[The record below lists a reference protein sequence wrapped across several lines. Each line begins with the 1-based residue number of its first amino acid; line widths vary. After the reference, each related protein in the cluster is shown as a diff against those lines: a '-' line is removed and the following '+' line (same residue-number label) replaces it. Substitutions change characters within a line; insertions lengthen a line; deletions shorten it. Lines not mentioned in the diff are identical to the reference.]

1 MAGAGHAGAAAT
13 CCNAAPR
20 AMPVAMSTSPVDPAT
35 TRKRASRRSN
45 SAPTIADVARE
56 ANCSPMTVSRVVNAE
71 GNVKEETRAAVQ
83 AAIRKLNYSPNRAA
97 RSLAGGDQ
105 LRIGLLFDN
114 PSSSYLAEFLM
125 GALEE
130 ATRRDIH
137 LEVQSC
143 DNSPDHAQLIA
154 SLLEGGVQGFILP
167 PPLCDDQ
174 RVLDLIAEKGGI
186 AIAVGPGKASGSHG
200 SVMIDEYQAAFDMT
214 RHLIG
219 LGHTRIGFIIGNPE
233 QVASGTRLEGYRAA
247 MADAGLE
254 CPDTLVAQ
262 GQFTYRS
269 GMVAA
274 EKLLSASPRPTAIFA
289 SNDDMAA
296 ATVAVAHRRH
306 LDVPSDITVTGFD
319 DTDLASSIWP
329 ELTTIRQP
337 IREMTAKAVELIAD
351 KVRSRRQAAKGEDGS
366 ITFPYTLVRRNSD
379 AGPSLADSGK
389 K

>member
-1 MAGAGHAGAAAT
+1 
-13 CCNAAPR
+13 
-20 AMPVAMSTSPVDPAT
+20 
-35 TRKRASRRSN
+35 
-45 SAPTIADVARE
+45 
-56 ANCSPMTVSRVVNAE
+56 MTVSRVINGE
-71 GNVKEETRAAVQ
+71 GNVREETRDQVQ
-83 AAIRKLNYSPNRAA
+83 AAIRKLNFSPNRAA
-97 RSLAGGDQ
+97 RSLAGGEQ
-105 LRIGLLFDN
+105 LRVGLLFDN

-154 SLLEGGVQGFILP
+154 GLCEGGVRGFILP

-174 RVLDLIAEKGGI
+174 RVLDLIAAKGGI
-186 AIAVGPGKASGSHG
+186 AIAVGPGRAEGSHG
-200 SVMIDEYQAAFDMT
+200 SVLIDEYQAAYDMT

-219 LGHTRIGFIIGNPE
+219 LGHKRIGFIIGNPE
-233 QVASGTRLEGYRAA
+233 QIASGRRLDGFREA
-247 MADAGLE
+247 MRDAGIEPADQLI
-254 CPDTLVAQ
+254 AQ

-274 EKLLSASPRPTAIFA
+274 EKLLSANPLPTAIFA

-296 ATVAVAHRRH
+296 ATVAMAHRKH

-337 IREMTAKAVELIAD
+337 IREMTARAVEMIAEKARGRRPGGTAED
-351 KVRSRRQAAKGEDGS
+351 KQV
-366 ITFPYTLVRRNSD
+366 TFPYELIRRNSD
-379 AGPSLADSGK
+379 AGPSLAGSGRISPK
-389 K
+389 A